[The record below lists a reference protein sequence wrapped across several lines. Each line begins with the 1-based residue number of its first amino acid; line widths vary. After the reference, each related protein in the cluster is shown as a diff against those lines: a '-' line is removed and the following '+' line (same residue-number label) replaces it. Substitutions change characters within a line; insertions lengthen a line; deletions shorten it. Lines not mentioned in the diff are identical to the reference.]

1 MGKKYDFSG
10 WATRANVRCSDGRII
25 KHDAFADC
33 DGKIVTLVWNHQHND
48 PTNILGHALLKN
60 RGDGVYSYCTF
71 NESESGQ
78 TAKMLVEHGDISCLS
93 ILANQLVQKGPE
105 VIHGIIREVSLVLAG
120 ANPKAFIDDVL
131 THSEDGNAEPSGS
144 AVMWFQEPLSL
155 EHGEVLDEE
164 PVQEQEAEKTEETVE
179 QKDESASM
187 AHADEDKKTE
197 ESKSSDEETVADV
210 FNTLTEKQ
218 KNVVYAMIGQ
228 ALEGEGN
235 SEEDEAE
242 EDTVQH
248 NEGGKDNMKKNVFDQ
263 QETQE
268 LKHNALT
275 PEAQEAI
282 ISDAKRFGSMKES
295 VLQHADTYGIQQI
308 DWLFPEAR
316 TLNNPPEFIKRDT
329 TWVQKVMSAVH
340 HSPFSRIKSVF
351 ADITEDDARAKGYMK
366 GKLKKEEV
374 FSLLKRTTSPT
385 TVYKKQKM
393 DRDDIVDITDFDVIS
408 WLKGEMRMMLDEE
421 FVRAYLL
428 GGGRLASSDDKI
440 NEQNIRPIVKDEELF
455 TIQAEV
461 TVTGTATAD
470 DVAKTFIRTAIK
482 ARKDYKGSG
491 NPVLFT
497 TEDMLTDMLLLE
509 DTIGHTLYDEASLA
523 RKLRVREI
531 ITVPVFEGAK
541 GKNGGDLLGLIVNL
555 NDYNVGADRGG
566 AVNMFDDFD
575 IDYNQ
580 QKYLIETRCSGALTK
595 PYSAIALEKK
605 VQG

>member
-1 MGKKYDFSG
+1 MGKQYDFSG
-10 WATRANVRCSDGRII
+10 WATRANVRCSDGRVI
-25 KHDAFADC
+25 KHDAFKDQ
-33 DGKIVTLVWNHQHND
+33 DGATVPLVWNHQHND
-48 PTNILGHALLKN
+48 PDNILGHALLKN
-60 RGDGVYSYCTF
+60 MGDGVYAYCTF
-71 NESESGQ
+71 NGTNAGK
-78 TAKMLVEHGDISCLS
+78 TAKMLVEHGDISSLS
-93 ILANQLVQKGPE
+93 ILANQLVQKGSD
-105 VIHGIIREVSLVLAG
+105 VIHGMIREVSLVLAG
-120 ANPKAFIDDVL
+120 ANPKAFIDEVVA
-131 THSEDGNAEPSGS
+131 HSDDGADIQMSMMFFG
-144 AVMWFQEPLSL
+144 EPLSL
-155 EHGEVLDEE
+155 EHGELPDA
-164 PVQEQEAEKTEETVE
+164 EQENAESEPDIEH
-179 QKDESASM
+179 KDESASIS
-187 AHADEDKKTE
+187 HAEGDEQKSE
-197 ESKSSDEETVADV
+197 EKSDDEETLADV
-210 FNTLTEKQ
+210 YNTLTDKQ
-218 KNVVYAMIGQ
+218 KKAVCYMIGQ
-228 ALEGEGN
+228 ALEEGEGRSDNEAEHSAIDENNEN
-235 SEEDEAE
+235 SE
-242 EDTVQH
+242 
-248 NEGGKDNMKKNVFDQ
+248 GGNDNMKHNVFDQ

-275 PEAQEAI
+275 PEAQETI
-282 ISDAKRFGSMKES
+282 IADAKRYGSMKES

-393 DRDDIVDITDFDVIS
+393 DRDDVVDITDFDVIS
-408 WLKGEMRMMLDEE
+408 WLKSEMRMMLNEE
-421 FVRAYLL
+421 LARAYLI
-428 GGGRLASSDDKI
+428 GDGRLASSDDKI

-461 TVTGTATAD
+461 SVTGSATAD

-491 NPVLFT
+491 NPTLFT

-509 DTIGHTLYDEASLA
+509 DTLGHALYADEAALA

-531 ITVPVFEGAK
+531 VTVPVFEGAK

-555 NDYNVGADRGG
+555 NDYNVGADKGG
-566 AVNMFDDFD
+566 AINMFDDFD

>member
-1 MGKKYDFSG
+1 MSRQYDFSG
-10 WATRANVRCSDGRII
+10 WATRANVRCSDGRVI
-25 KHDAFADC
+25 KHDAFKDQ
-33 DGKIVTLVWNHQHND
+33 DGVTVPLVWNHQHNN
-48 PTNILGHALLKN
+48 PENILGHALLQN
-60 RGDGVYSYCTF
+60 RGDGVYAYCTF
-71 NESESGQ
+71 NDSNSGK
-78 TAKMLVEHGDISCLS
+78 TAKMLVEHGDISSLS
-93 ILANQLVQKGPE
+93 ILANQLVQKGSE
-105 VIHGIIREVSLVLAG
+105 VIHGVIREVSLVLAG
-120 ANPKAFIDDVL
+120 ANPKAFIDEVMAHGDNGDVQMAMMFF
-131 THSEDGNAEPSGS
+131 G
-144 AVMWFQEPLSL
+144 EPLSL
-155 EHGEVLDEE
+155 EHGELPDEE
-164 PVQEQEAEKTEETVE
+164 EKDPQEESTVE
-179 QKDESASM
+179 HKDESASM
-187 AHADEDKKTE
+187 AHADDEKKGD
-197 ESKSSDEETVADV
+197 ESGEGAKSDDEETVADV

-228 ALEGEGN
+228 ALEEGD
-235 SEEDEAE
+235 SSDDEDSD
-242 EDTVQH
+242 DTVQH
-248 NEGGKDNMKKNVFDQ
+248 NEGGNDNMKQNVFDQ

-393 DRDDIVDITDFDVIS
+393 DRDDIIDITDFDVIS

-421 FVRAYLL
+421 LARAYLI
-428 GGGRLASSDDKI
+428 GDGRLASSDDKI

-509 DTIGHTLYDEASLA
+509 DAIGHALYADEAALA

-555 NDYNVGADRGG
+555 SDYNVGADRGG